1 MDTTTK
7 PKLWKHISDIHKDGI
22 AYMEN
27 RRDGTIKSIST
38 PWKKFD
44 DAGIGGL
51 EWGTITV
58 IGGRPGS
65 GKTLIVNQITRQ
77 AHTLNPT
84 QDFCVLDFQFE
95 MSNKTTAVREFSS
108 IVRKTYRELVS
119 VDKKV
124 DEHDLNVIKSYV
136 AKHDHKE
143 IYQVDAS
150 MTLHQ
155 MKQTILQFLHEKG
168 KPTIITIDHSV
179 LIKKDA
185 SEKDKFEMLYNLG
198 EMLTELKKAYPVIFI
213 VLTQMNRSIE
223 AQERK
228 VPGTVGNYPTT
239 ADVFGADALLQHCDL
254 MVAINK
260 PSEYYLDLYGPEQY
274 IVDEKTLALH
284 FVKARNGDRSMCFF
298 EAQFEHMSIKEVPVP
313 PTKTSRLRT
322 RT

>member
-1 MDTTTK
+1 MSDK
-7 PKLWKHISDIHKDGI
+7 PKLKLWSHISDIHKAGI
-22 AYMEN
+22 AYMED
-27 RRDGTIKSIST
+27 RRDGIVKSIAT
-38 PWKKFD
+38 PWKKFN

-51 EWGTITV
+51 EWGTINT

-77 AHTLNPT
+77 AHSLNKD

-108 IVRKTYRELVS
+108 IVRKTYKELVS
-119 VDKKV
+119 VDRRI
-124 DEHDLNVIKSYV
+124 DDSDINIIKTYIS
-136 AKHDHKE
+136 KGEHKE
-143 IYQVDAS
+143 IYQVDMS
-150 MTLHQ
+150 MTVDQ
-155 MKQTILQFLHEKG
+155 MKETILLFLHEKG

-185 SEKDKFEMLYNLG
+185 TEKDKFEMLYNLG
-198 EMLTELKKAYPVIFI
+198 EMMTELKRAYPVIFI

-228 VPGTVGNYPTT
+228 IPGTVGNYPTT
-239 ADVFGADALLQHCDL
+239 ADVFGADALLQHSDL

-260 PSEYYLDLYGPEQY
+260 PSEYYLDIYGPEQY

-284 FVKARNGDRSMCFF
+284 FVKARNGDRSICFF
-298 EAQFEHMSIKEVPVP
+298 EAQFEHMSIKEMGIPA
-313 PTKTSRLRT
+313 TKKVKLRT
-322 RT
+322 